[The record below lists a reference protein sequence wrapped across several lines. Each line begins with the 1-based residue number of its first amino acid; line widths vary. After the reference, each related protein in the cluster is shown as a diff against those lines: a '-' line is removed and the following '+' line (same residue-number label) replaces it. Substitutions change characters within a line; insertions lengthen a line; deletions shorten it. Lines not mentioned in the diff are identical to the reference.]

1 MSDEENIILERDI
14 SDIPKPVTINGTKII
29 LNQMNES
36 ICKIHCYDG
45 SKGTGFFTKIP
56 KNGENVPVLITNQ
69 HVLTKKSIEREK
81 IIPYSLG
88 NEETIK
94 HINIGSREIFEDK
107 DLDCTIIEIKDED
120 GINNFLEIVD
130 DYSEDNKYKK
140 ESIYLLG
147 YPNIVN
153 DFQIFVSYGIIK
165 NIENG
170 IIRHISFTK
179 NGSSGS
185 PILSLTSFKV
195 IGYHYGSKP
204 NRPNEGIFIKYAI
217 ESFSKNKTK
226 IKKEENKKEEELSE
240 MSINFNVP
248 KKSDKIKIFGK
259 EFIKNNK
266 NLKIKIEEQ
275 EKEINEFAEINE
287 SIRNKGE
294 LNVILR
300 DINKITNMSHLF
312 SCCRLLKEIKEIKY
326 FDSQNITNISNIF
339 NDCLSL
345 ESIHRDISQ
354 WDTSQITDMSFMF
367 RNCSLLKNLPDL
379 SEWKTCE
386 VTNMEGI
393 FSGCKSLIKIK
404 GIQKWETDKV
414 TNMKR
419 IFSGCSSLT
428 ELPDISNWNTKKVV
442 DMRGIFTGCLKLTT
456 LPDISKW
463 DTSNVKDMSEM
474 FSICDCLSNLPDIYK
489 WNTSEVKSMRGMF
502 SGCKLLNSINLIYK
516 WETKNVEDM
525 SQMFTNCTNLK
536 DVQDIYKWDV
546 SKVKNMSY
554 MFSGCKELTSL
565 PNISEWNV
573 KEANT
578 YKIVDG
584 TNIKIPLKF
593 KGDCSIY

>member
-36 ICKIHCYDG
+36 ICKIYCYDG

-69 HVLTKKSIEREK
+69 HVLTKESIEREK

-226 IKKEENKKEEELSE
+226 IKKEEELSE
-240 MSINFNVP
+240 MSIN
-248 KKSDKIKIFGK
+248 
-259 EFIKNNK
+259 
-266 NLKIKIEEQ
+266 
-275 EKEINEFAEINE
+275 
-287 SIRNKGE
+287 
-294 LNVILR
+294 
-300 DINKITNMSHLF
+300 
-312 SCCRLLKEIKEIKY
+312 
-326 FDSQNITNISNIF
+326 
-339 NDCLSL
+339 
-345 ESIHRDISQ
+345 
-354 WDTSQITDMSFMF
+354 
-367 RNCSLLKNLPDL
+367 
-379 SEWKTCE
+379 
-386 VTNMEGI
+386 
-393 FSGCKSLIKIK
+393 
-404 GIQKWETDKV
+404 
-414 TNMKR
+414 
-419 IFSGCSSLT
+419 
-428 ELPDISNWNTKKVV
+428 
-442 DMRGIFTGCLKLTT
+442 
-456 LPDISKW
+456 
-463 DTSNVKDMSEM
+463 
-474 FSICDCLSNLPDIYK
+474 
-489 WNTSEVKSMRGMF
+489 
-502 SGCKLLNSINLIYK
+502 
-516 WETKNVEDM
+516 
-525 SQMFTNCTNLK
+525 
-536 DVQDIYKWDV
+536 
-546 SKVKNMSY
+546 
-554 MFSGCKELTSL
+554 
-565 PNISEWNV
+565 
-573 KEANT
+573 
-578 YKIVDG
+578 
-584 TNIKIPLKF
+584 
-593 KGDCSIY
+593 